1 MSEVFE
7 PIEMVSGRFGQCHV
21 WTDGSL
27 APDDAHI
34 VLHKGERGGQKG
46 GQGGGDGD
54 PALTLIA
61 RGGRGSA
68 WRLNVNGQA
77 AVLRQYRR
85 GGMMAQFNRDLYCW
99 RGGRKTRAYREFTLM
114 ARLSEAG
121 LAVPCPLA
129 AMACRVSGLFY
140 RAAILTRFVDH
151 VGALCAVK
159 LPPAWYRAGQVIARL
174 HRAGVWHADLNVHN
188 ILVNADNQVW
198 LIDFDRAR
206 EGVTDDTQLQA
217 NLSRLL
223 RSVRKVC
230 PELEQGLW
238 PVLLEGYK
246 NPS

>member
-7 PIEMVSGRFGQCHV
+7 PIEMVSGHFGHCHV

-27 APDDAHI
+27 APADAHMI
-34 VLHKGERGGQKG
+34 LLKGDGD
-46 GQGGGDGD
+46 GGGDPG
-54 PALTLIA
+54 LTPIT

-77 AVLRQYRR
+77 AVLRRYRR
-85 GGMMAQFNRDLYCW
+85 GGLMARVNRDLYWW
-99 RGGRKTRAYREFTLM
+99 RGERKTRAYREFTLM
-114 ARLSEAG
+114 ARLAQAG
-121 LAVPCPLA
+121 LPVPCPMA
-129 AMACRVSGLFY
+129 AMACTVSGLFY
-140 RAAILTRFVDH
+140 RASILTRFVEH
-151 VGALCAVK
+151 VGALCEVNA
-159 LPPAWYRAGQVIARL
+159 PPAWYQAGQVIARL

-188 ILVNADNQVW
+188 ILVGADNQVW

-206 EGVTDDTQLQA
+206 EGVTDGTQLQG

-238 PVLLEGYK
+238 PVLLDGYK